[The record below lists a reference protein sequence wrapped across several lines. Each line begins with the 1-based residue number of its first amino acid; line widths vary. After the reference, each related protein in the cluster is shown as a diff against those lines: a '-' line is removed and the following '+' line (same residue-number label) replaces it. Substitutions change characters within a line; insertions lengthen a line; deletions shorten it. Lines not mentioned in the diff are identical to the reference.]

1 MGGSAILLAAGKS
14 TRMGSLK
21 GLLPWHGTTL
31 FEHQLKALERASL
44 DEIIV
49 VLGFQAELFNR
60 IAKNYPI
67 KIVYNQH
74 FLSGKCSSILC
85 GLQAIEKVSLPIL
98 ITAVDQPTN
107 PEIINRLAESLQNS
121 NAQIAVPVY
130 KEKRGHPVLFSERML
145 SELLSITEE
154 TQGLRGIFQKYK
166 HNVLEVP
173 VNNSG
178 ILLNLNTYEDYEKIV
193 RN

>member
-1 MGGSAILLAAGKS
+1 
-14 TRMGSLK
+14 MGSLK

-60 IAKNYPI
+60 IAKNYPV

>member
-60 IAKNYPI
+60 IAKNYPV